1 MSQAVLVDDL
11 LNLAKEYRQAYYDL
25 PVVEPISWPR
35 YFLFCHSVELVLKAY
50 LAQAANLTED
60 ELRDP
65 PFRHNIKHLLDQAV
79 SYGLSLSFNTTAS
92 ITLLGEAHAKHWAR
106 YPIRSGSVILIY
118 RCEGDADKLFEA
130 VFAALGRP
138 SPF

>member
-1 MSQAVLVDDL
+1 MSQAALVDDF

-25 PVVEPISWPR
+25 RQAAPLSWPR
-35 YFLFCHSVELVLKAY
+35 YFLFCHSIELVLKAY
-50 LAQAANLTED
+50 LAHHGLTEK

-65 PFRHNIKHLLDQAV
+65 PFRHNIKNLLNRAIKC
-79 SYGLSLSFNTTAS
+79 GLSLSANTRGS
-92 ITLLGEAHAKHWAR
+92 ITVLTEAHTKYWPR
-106 YPIRSGSVILIY
+106 YPIRGSEGVTLRY
-118 RCEGDADKLFEA
+118 QCEGDADKLFKA